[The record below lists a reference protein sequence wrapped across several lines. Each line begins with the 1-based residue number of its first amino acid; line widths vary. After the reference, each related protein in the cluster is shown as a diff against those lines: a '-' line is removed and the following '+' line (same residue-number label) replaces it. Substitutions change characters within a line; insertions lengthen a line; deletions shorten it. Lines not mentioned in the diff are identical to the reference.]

1 MSTTPGITSITL
13 GNRLGALGQELGRAK
28 RYPTGVVIRS
38 MSVPLA
44 YQRIENVVFDNPE
57 LYLSKSRPVH
67 VLDSLIAESP
77 CTGLALSVK
86 HLDGSN
92 EKMQQSGLY
101 GSFCGPKL
109 PNYIYSDLL
118 SYARDHDGDTMV
130 FPKAHIPGYVLTDR
144 CGAMGVVN
152 SFVRASLTPVVK
164 FWEYDLPGMTGING
178 DRRIYIPV
186 LKG

>member
-1 MSTTPGITSITL
+1 MSTTPGIPSITL

-77 CTGLALSVK
+77 CTGM
-86 HLDGSN
+86 D
-92 EKMQQSGLY
+92 
-101 GSFCGPKL
+101 
-109 PNYIYSDLL
+109 
-118 SYARDHDGDTMV
+118 
-130 FPKAHIPGYVLTDR
+130 
-144 CGAMGVVN
+144 
-152 SFVRASLTPVVK
+152 FVRASLTPVVK
-164 FWEYDLPGMTGING
+164 FWEYDIPGMIGING